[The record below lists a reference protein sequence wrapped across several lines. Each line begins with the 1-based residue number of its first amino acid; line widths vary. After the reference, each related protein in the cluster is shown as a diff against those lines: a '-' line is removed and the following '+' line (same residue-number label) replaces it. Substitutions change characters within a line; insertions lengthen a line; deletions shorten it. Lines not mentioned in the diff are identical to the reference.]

1 MKKQSEFE
9 RGKKTGTPSK
19 ADILTGSA
27 KRVEAFI
34 SERNALA
41 EKAMSSETGLRF
53 SHMYTDVADRFVRDL
68 FRMAGLKRGEPPEE
82 TDELA
87 VVALGG
93 YGRRELCLG
102 SDIDLMVIHQG
113 GLSSRMEEV
122 IRRALYPLWDAKLE
136 VGHSILTF
144 QECIRLANENF
155 KMATALM
162 DSRFL
167 LGSLS
172 YYQLYQEAFW
182 SRMAR
187 EKGALLGKFLIS
199 RRERA
204 ERNKGEGC
212 FVEPDLKEG
221 LGGLRDIHMMAWM
234 ARIWFDCKRLGEI
247 KRFAVFQH
255 FEIQKLAISRSF
267 LLKIRNHLHWLAH
280 RKEDSLRLSYQDQ
293 IAKILNYED
302 SPHISGPEKLMRD
315 VYLHLNRIRYRH
327 EEFETKILDMIDPS
341 PVEQKRETLPSEFA
355 VRKGNLVLREGALF
369 EMDPLVILRGFG
381 EANERGLFLG
391 SGFIWEA
398 KKIISEKGK
407 TLAGSEGAKA
417 LFRNLLLKPENP
429 KIIRLALE
437 IGFIGLFIPEF
448 KRIRNL
454 PQYGFYHVMTVDL
467 HCLRAMEVIS
477 EISKGAYDDKWPVFK
492 AVFDEVENQGALFLA
507 ALLHDIGKGYGGDH
521 CVKGPELIPGILA
534 RLGFERSWS
543 PVISSLIQHHLL
555 LPRVAQRRDL
565 GEEKTCVQV
574 AQAIQDKQLLKM
586 LFLLSVAD
594 SFATGPMA
602 RSEWKIMLLAE
613 LFQKVQ
619 RILARGILATPDA
632 TEKIRGKRG
641 YIREALIKDFDEKAV
656 EHILDQVSSRYML
669 NTSLSDM
676 AAHFSLALKLG
687 DENHA
692 WQVER
697 LKDVPVTRV
706 IQVTHD
712 KPGLFSK
719 MAGVFTLNN
728 MAILS
733 AGIFTLKNGLAFD
746 TYEVTNPP
754 DLYQETEKWENTR
767 NDLVKALDGR
777 LMLDRLIQEK
787 RDAGMLKVYERPVK
801 EKIVINNDE
810 SDFFT
815 LIELRAGTR
824 LGLLYDVACV
834 MFKMDLDIRAAKV
847 DSNGEKMN
855 GVFYVRDSAGEKIY
869 EPSVMAE
876 TEQRLM
882 TALSK
887 H

>member
-1 MKKQSEFE
+1 M
-9 RGKKTGTPSK
+9 
-19 ADILTGSA
+19 AGSS

-41 EKAMSSETGLRF
+41 ERAMSSETGLRF
-53 SHMYTDVADRFVRDL
+53 SHLYTDVVDRFVRDL
-68 FRMAGLKRGEPPEE
+68 FRMAGLKKGGAPEKP
-82 TDELA
+82 DGLA

-102 SDIDLMVIHQG
+102 SDVDLMVIHQVG
-113 GLSSRMEEV
+113 FPHRLEEV
-122 IRRALYPLWDAKLE
+122 IRNALYPLWDAKLE
-136 VGHSILTF
+136 VGYTILTF
-144 QECIRLANENF
+144 QECMRLALENF

-167 LGSLS
+167 LGSHS
-172 YYQLYQEAFW
+172 YYRLYKEAFW

-204 ERNKGEGC
+204 EHNKGEGC

-234 ARIWFDCKRLGEI
+234 ARIWFGCKRLGEI
-247 KRFAVFQH
+247 KRFAAFRH
-255 FEIQKLAISRSF
+255 FEIQRLAISRSF

-293 IAKILNYED
+293 IAKILDYRD
-302 SPHISGPEKLMRD
+302 GSHISGPEKLMRD

-327 EEFETKILDMIDPS
+327 EEFQTKILDMIDPS
-341 PVEQKRETLPSEFA
+341 PVDQSLENLPSEFA

-369 EMDPLVILRGFG
+369 EKDPLVVLRGFG

-398 KKIISEKGK
+398 KKIIGESGK
-407 TLAGSEGAKA
+407 ALAASEGARA

-437 IGFIGLFIPEF
+437 MGLMGLFIPEF
-448 KRIRNL
+448 KKIRNL

-467 HCLRAMEVIS
+467 HCLRAVEVIS
-477 EISKGAYDDKWPVFK
+477 EIKKGAYDEKWPVFK
-492 AVFDEVENQGALFLA
+492 AVFEEVDNQGALFLA

-521 CVKGPELIPGILA
+521 CVTGPELIPGILA
-534 RLGFERSWS
+534 RLGFDRSWS
-543 PVISSLIQHHLL
+543 PLICSVVRHHLL
-555 LPRVAQRRDL
+555 MPRVAQRRDL
-565 GEEKTCVQV
+565 GEEKTCVHV
-574 AQAIQDKQLLKM
+574 AQVIQDKQLLKM

-602 RSEWKIMLLAE
+602 RSDWKIMLLTE

-619 RILARGILATPDA
+619 RILERGILATPDA
-632 TEKIRGKRG
+632 TEKIRGKRE
-641 YIREALIKDFDEKAV
+641 YIREALIKEFDEEAV
-656 EHILDQVSSRYML
+656 DHILDQVSSRYML

-676 AAHFSLALKLG
+676 AVHFSLALKLG
-687 DENHA
+687 DQKHA

-697 LKDVPVTRV
+697 RKDVPVTRV
-706 IQVTHD
+706 IQVVYD

-719 MAGVFTLNN
+719 MAGVFALNN

-754 DLYQETEKWENTR
+754 DLYQEAEQWENAQ
-767 NDLVKALDGR
+767 NDLLKALDGG

-787 RDAGMLKVYERPVK
+787 RDAGMLTVSGRPVK
-801 EKIVINNDE
+801 ERIVINNHE

-815 LIELRAGTR
+815 LIELRAGPR
-824 LGLLYDVACV
+824 LGLLYDLACV

-847 DSNGEKMN
+847 DSDGEKMT
-855 GVFYVRDSAGEKIY
+855 GVFYVRDSAGEKVY
-869 EPSVMAE
+869 EPSAIAE
-876 TEQRLM
+876 TKNRLM
-882 TALSK
+882 AALSK

>member
-1 MKKQSEFE
+1 MNVL
-9 RGKKTGTPSK
+9 
-19 ADILTGSA
+19 AGSQ

-34 SERNALA
+34 FERDSLA

-53 SHMYTDVADRFVRDL
+53 SHLYTDIVDRFVRDL
-68 FRMAGLKRGEPPEE
+68 FRMAGLRKGGPPEE

-102 SDIDLMVIHQG
+102 SDVDLMVIHQG
-113 GLSSRMEEV
+113 GLPPRIEQV
-122 IRRALYPLWDAKLE
+122 IRDALYPLWDAKLE

-144 QECIRLANENF
+144 QECIRLANDDF

-167 LGSLS
+167 LGSHD
-172 YYQLYQEAFW
+172 YFRLYQEAFW

-187 EKGALLGKFLIS
+187 EKSALLGKFLIS

-204 ERNKGEGC
+204 EHNKGEGC

-234 ARIWFDCKRLGEI
+234 ARIWFGCKRLGQI
-247 KRFAVFQH
+247 KRFSAFRH

-293 IAKILNYED
+293 IAKILDYTD
-302 SPHISGPEKLMRD
+302 GSHISGPEKLMRD

-327 EEFETKILDMIDPS
+327 EEFQTKILDMIDPS
-341 PVEQKRETLPSEFA
+341 PVEQNLENLPSEFA
-355 VRKGNLVLREGALF
+355 VRKGNVVLREGALF
-369 EMDPLVILRGFG
+369 EKDPLVILRGFE

-398 KKIISEKGK
+398 KKIINERGK
-407 TLAGSEGAKA
+407 TLSDSDGAKA

-437 IGFIGLFIPEF
+437 IGLMGLFIPEF
-448 KRIRNL
+448 KKIRNL

-467 HCLRAMEVIS
+467 HCLRAVAVIS
-477 EISKGAYDDKWPVFK
+477 EISKGAYDDRWSVFK
-492 AVFDEVENQGALFLA
+492 TVFDEVENQGALFLA

-521 CVKGPELIPGILA
+521 CVKGPELIPGILD
-534 RLGFERSWS
+534 RLGFERSWA
-543 PVISSLIQHHLL
+543 PAISAVIQHHLL

-565 GEEKTCVQV
+565 GEERTCVQV
-574 AQAIQDKQLLKM
+574 AQVVQDKQLLKM

-602 RSEWKIMLLAE
+602 RSDWKMMLLTE

-632 TEKIRGKRG
+632 TEKIRGKRE
-641 YIREALIKDFDEKAV
+641 YIHEALIKDFDEKAV

-669 NTSLSDM
+669 NTSPSDM
-676 AAHFSLALKLG
+676 TVHFSLALKLG
-687 DENHA
+687 DGNHA
-692 WQVER
+692 WRVDR
-697 LKDVPVTRV
+697 RKDVPVTRV
-706 IQVTHD
+706 IQVTYD

-719 MAGVFTLNN
+719 MAGVFALNN
-728 MAILS
+728 MTILS
-733 AGIFTLKNGLAFD
+733 AHIFTLKNGLAFD

-767 NDLVKALDGR
+767 NDLLKALDGR

-787 RDAGMLKVYERPVK
+787 RDAGMLKKYERPVK

-815 LIELRAGTR
+815 LIELRSGAR
-824 LGLLYDVACV
+824 LGLLYDVACA
-834 MFKMDLDIRAAKV
+834 MFNLDLDIRAAKV
-847 DSNGEKMN
+847 DSDGEKMN
-855 GVFYVRDSAGEKIY
+855 GAFYVRDSAGEKVY
-869 EPSVMAE
+869 EASAIAE
-876 TEQRLM
+876 TEHRLM
-882 TALSK
+882 AALGK

>member
-1 MKKQSEFE
+1 MS
-9 RGKKTGTPSK
+9 
-19 ADILTGSA
+19 GSV
-27 KRVEAFI
+27 KRVETFI
-34 SERNALA
+34 SGRNDLA
-41 EKAMSSETGLRF
+41 EKAMSSETGLGF
-53 SHMYTDVADRFVRDL
+53 SHLYTDLVDRFVRDL
-68 FRMAGLKRGEPPEE
+68 FRMAGLRKGGAP
-82 TDELA
+82 DEADQLA

-113 GLSSRMEEV
+113 RLSPRMEQV

-144 QECIRLANENF
+144 QESMQLAMEDF
-155 KMATALM
+155 RMATALM
-162 DSRFL
+162 DNRFL
-167 LGSLS
+167 LGSHA
-172 YYQLYQEAFW
+172 YHRLYQEAFW

-234 ARIWFDCKRLGEI
+234 ARIWFGCNRLGEI
-247 KRFAVFQH
+247 KRFAAFRH
-255 FEIQKLAISRSF
+255 FEIQRLAISRSF

-293 IAKILNYED
+293 IAKTLDYRD
-302 SPHISGPEKLMRD
+302 DAHISGPEKLMRD

-327 EEFETKILDMIDPS
+327 EEFQTKILDMIDPS
-341 PVEQKRETLPSEFA
+341 PVEQNRETLPSEFA
-355 VRKGNLVLREGALF
+355 VRKNNLVLREGALF
-369 EMDPLVILRGFG
+369 EKDPLVILRGLG
-381 EANERGLFLG
+381 EANDRGLFLG

-398 KKIISEKGK
+398 KKVIGERGRI
-407 TLAGSEGAKA
+407 LAGSEGAKA

-429 KIIRLALE
+429 RIIRLALE
-437 IGFIGLFIPEF
+437 IGLMGLFIPEF

-467 HCLRAMEVIS
+467 HCLKAVEVIG
-477 EISKGAYDDKWPVFK
+477 EIKKGAYDERWPVFK
-492 AVFDEVENQGALFLA
+492 AVFHEVENQGALFLA

-521 CVKGPELIPGILA
+521 CVSGPELIPRILE
-534 RLGFERSWS
+534 RLGFDRSWS
-543 PVISSLIQHHLL
+543 PLICSVVRHHLL

-574 AQAIQDKQLLKM
+574 AQVIQDRQLLKM

-602 RSEWKIMLLAE
+602 RSDWKIMLLAE

-619 RILARGILATPDA
+619 RILDRGILATADA
-632 TEKIRGKRG
+632 TEKIKGKRD
-641 YIREALIKDFDEKAV
+641 YIREALVKDFDEKAI

-669 NTSLSDM
+669 NTTLSDM
-676 AAHFSLALKLG
+676 AVHFSLALKLG
-687 DENHA
+687 DQKHA
-692 WQVER
+692 WHVER
-697 LKDVPVTRV
+697 RKDVPVTRV
-706 IQVTHD
+706 IQVTYD

-719 MAGVFTLNN
+719 MAGVFALNN

-733 AGIFTLKNGLAFD
+733 AAIFTLKNGLAFD
-746 TYEVTNPP
+746 AYEVTNPP
-754 DLYQETEKWENTR
+754 DLYQEAEQWENTR
-767 NDLVKALDGR
+767 NDLLKALDGR

-787 RDAGMLKVYERPVK
+787 RDAGMLTVPGRPV
-801 EKIVINNDE
+801 EERIVINNDE

-815 LIELRAGTR
+815 LIELRAGPR
-824 LGLLYDVACV
+824 LGLLYDLACV

-847 DSNGEKMN
+847 DSDGEKMT
-855 GVFYVRDSAGEKIY
+855 GVFYVRDSAGEKVY
-869 EPSVMAE
+869 EPSAMAE
-876 TEQRLM
+876 TKERLM
-882 TALSK
+882 AALSE